1 MYSLH
6 CLCCLLTAVRPR
18 SRLRPRMSV
27 KRSQEP
33 SVRQWIDTVAGVAYI
48 SIGSRLESFR
58 EFLDAIDKLISHP
71 DWRPGMPVLEDL
83 RRCHWIPPKSA
94 IDEWR
99 AYVAQ
104 NRSWLEGCR
113 WAVVRRGLVPA
124 VVAVLDAAA
133 KDAASSGVV
142 LKHFTDMIEAHL
154 WLEAPVLSHP

>member
-1 MYSLH
+1 MQVEES
-6 CLCCLLTAVRPR
+6 ARQ
-18 SRLRPRMSV
+18 SV
-27 KRSQEP
+27 Q
-33 SVRQWIDTVAGVAYI
+33 QWIDRVAGVAYI
-48 SIGSRLESFR
+48 SVGIRLESFR